1 LLNEIAVI
9 IQPER
14 CAEAAPRAVPDAGPW
29 HVLWT
34 RSHSERIVQDQ
45 LAGKGFEVFLPEID
59 VWSRRA
65 GQRHLIRRPLFEG
78 YLFLRHPLDK
88 AAYIEVSKARGL
100 VSVLGERWDRP
111 ATVPDREI
119 AAIRSLV
126 EARLPVMSHPYLKE
140 GHRVR
145 IVRGALA
152 GAFGILTRRRPDRGL
167 LVLSIEVL
175 RRSVAVEIDCTA
187 VVAA

>member
-1 LLNEIAVI
+1 MRGQDGGCSGFAAGSSGQFEVGKRHVAVRLRKKNRVTERGEALLNDIAVT

-14 CAEAAPRAVPDAGPW
+14 CTAPAPEVAPRTVPDAGPW

-45 LAGKGFEVFLPEID
+45 LAGKGFEIFLPEID

-88 AAYIEVSKARGL
+88 AASPCL
-100 VSVLGERWDRP
+100 L
-111 ATVPDREI
+111 
-119 AAIRSLV
+119 
-126 EARLPVMSHPYLKE
+126 RLLS
-140 GHRVR
+140 R
-145 IVRGALA
+145 
-152 GAFGILTRRRPDRGL
+152 FGCL
-167 LVLSIEVL
+167 LLLLLDSPLLCWL
-175 RRSVAVEIDCTA
+175 RRWTHHPP
-187 VVAA
+187 AANAD